1 MTGDS
6 TALYRLFD
14 AEERLLYV
22 GISLGPATRFRA
34 HASRDWWLDVAKSTL
49 EWWPDLETAKAA
61 EKLAIE
67 TERPIHNRALTVPP
81 GNHAQRCAV
90 IASLRDQLDKA
101 EAHVQVIRRQL
112 LTEVAAA
119 CQGAGPGVA
128 TEVARYARWS
138 PSHVRK
144 IRDGKVK
151 PT

>member
-1 MTGDS
+1 MTAER
-6 TALYRLFD
+6 TALYRFYD
-14 AEERLLYV
+14 SADCLLYV

-34 HASRDWWLDVAKSTL
+34 HASRDWWPGVAKSTL
-49 EWWPDLETAKAA
+49 EWWPDLESAKAA

-67 TERPIHNRALTVPP
+67 TERPTHNRALTVPP
-81 GNHAQRCAV
+81 GNHAQRCTT
-90 IASLRDQLDKA
+90 IASLRNEMDEA
-101 EAHVQVIRRQL
+101 EAHVQAIRRQL
-112 LTEVAAA
+112 LAEVVAA

-151 PT
+151 PA